1 MKKTFLLAAAAMMI
15 AANVGAQTGY
25 DDTKHE
31 VSIRYGLLPTSEIF
45 HKNSEYENETYL
57 GSFSA
62 EYFYH
67 AKEWLSI
74 GCVFAYGKWK
84 ADYIKYDY
92 ITGEDKKETYYYT
105 FMPAVKFDYIRKKN
119 FGMYSKAALGVS
131 KSSTTDTYTDGS
143 THKFSAEYDLNF
155 QATFLGIE
163 AGSPYLRGFAE
174 LGIGEQG
181 IASIGVRYKF

>member
-1 MKKTFLLAAAAMMI
+1 MMI

-31 VSIRYGLLPTSEIF
+31 VAIRYGVLPNSKIF
-45 HKNSEYENETYL
+45 HNNVDYENETYS

-92 ITGEDKKETYYYT
+92 NTGEDKKPLCQQLSLTIC
-105 FMPAVKFDYIRKKN
+105 AKKI
-119 FGMYSKAALGVS
+119 SECIQS
-131 KSSTTDTYTDGS
+131 
-143 THKFSAEYDLNF
+143 
-155 QATFLGIE
+155 
-163 AGSPYLRGFAE
+163 LR
-174 LGIGEQG
+174 L
-181 IASIGVRYKF
+181 V

>member
-1 MKKTFLLAAAAMMI
+1 MKKNILMAAAAMMI
-15 AANVGAQTGY
+15 AANVSAQNGY

-45 HKNSEYENETYL
+45 HNNSEYENETYL

-67 AKEWLSI
+67 IKEWLSV

-92 ITGEDKKETYYYT
+92 IIEEDKKETNYYT
-105 FMPAVKFDYIRKKN
+105 FLPAVKFDYIRKKN
-119 FGMYSKAALGVS
+119 FGMYSKAGLGVS
-131 KSSTTDTYTDGS
+131 ISSTTDTYTDGS
-143 THKFSAEYDLNF
+143 TYKFSSEYNLNF

-181 IASIGVRYKF
+181 IASIGLRYKF

>member
-1 MKKTFLLAAAAMMI
+1 MKTFLMTVAALMM
-15 AANVGAQTGY
+15 AANVSAQTGY

-31 VSIRYGLLPTSEIF
+31 VSIRYGLLPSTKIF
-45 HKNSEYENETYL
+45 HNNVDYENETYL

-92 ITGEDKKETYYYT
+92 NTGEDKKETNYYT
-105 FMPAVKFDYIRKKN
+105 FMPAVKFAIFARRISECIQRLHLVCQDLQRQIHIQMVLHIN
-119 FGMYSKAALGVS
+119 SLQNIN
-131 KSSTTDTYTDGS
+131 STFRLLLS
-143 THKFSAEYDLNF
+143 
-155 QATFLGIE
+155 
-163 AGSPYLRGFAE
+163 
-174 LGIGEQG
+174 
-181 IASIGVRYKF
+181 V

>member
-1 MKKTFLLAAAAMMI
+1 MKTFLMTVAALMM
-15 AANVGAQTGY
+15 AANVSAQTGY

-31 VSIRYGLLPTSEIF
+31 VSIRYGLLPSTKIF
-45 HKNSEYENETYL
+45 HNNVDYENETYL

-84 ADYIKYDY
+84 ADYIKYYDNMK
-92 ITGEDKKETYYYT
+92 EDKKETNYYT

-119 FGMYSKAALGVS
+119 FGMYSKAALGMS
-131 KSSTTDTYTDGS
+131 ISSTTDTYINGS
-143 THKFSAEYDLNF
+143 TYKFSAEYKLNF

-163 AGSPYLRGFAE
+163 AGSPYFRGFAE